1 MLADLSLIALGPL
14 ALACAATL
22 VGRPAIAPRFA
33 PLFAR
38 VTRNLGPRTRID
50 LYAGVCVLG
59 RLSVDDANSNGFA
72 QDDYKTAPA
81 IGITLAH
88 RY

>member
-1 MLADLSLIALGPL
+1 MYRFRLNDSGP
-14 ALACAATL
+14 APSG
-22 VGRPAIAPRFA
+22 VGENRFI

-38 VTRNLGPRTRID
+38 ISRKLGPQTRID
-50 LYAGVCVLG
+50 FYAGASVYG
-59 RLSVDDANSNGFA
+59 RLSVDDANGNGFA